1 MTEAA
6 ERRKDRL
13 TPEQARQALYIDFE
27 GGKGEPPVLLGCGR
41 RTGRGQRQFVPQY
54 ITDVRFAPLA
64 DDEVEVLPLTDA
76 VERILQR
83 AKSKDRLIVAWSNH
97 ELDVV
102 KEYCPKQVDRFQARY
117 VNARTFAVYW
127 RNACHAGERPATNT
141 LADYLALVDYKVSDG
156 AGPGNV
162 GETVSRIA
170 RSLAKGKGEAG
181 LTDDQ
186 RRRWCDLREHNLH
199 DCRGMKEVSVRA
211 AEEIAARDRQ
221 RGLRAR

>member
-1 MTEAA
+1 MTEATRA
-6 ERRKDRL
+6 RKDRL
-13 TPEQARQALYIDFE
+13 TPEEARRALYIDFE

-41 RTGRGQRQFVPQY
+41 RTGRGARRFVPQY
-54 ITDVRFAPLA
+54 ITDLRFAPLA
-64 DDEVEVLPLTDA
+64 DDEVEVLPLADA

-83 AKSKDRLIVAWSNH
+83 AESKDRLIVAWSNH

-102 KEYCPKQVDRFQARY
+102 KEYSPEHLDRLQARY

-141 LADYLALVDYKVSDG
+141 LADYLDLIDYKVSDG

-170 RSLAKGKGEAG
+170 KSLAKGKGLAG

-186 RRRWCDLREHNLH
+186 RRRWRDLREHNLH
-199 DCRGMKEVSVRA
+199 DCRGMKAVCVLA
-211 AEEIAARDRQ
+211 ARELAARD
-221 RGLRAR
+221 